1 MRPGTPL
8 PDREGMSGT
17 GDSWQSQ
24 VHRIVADLGDGRAR
38 IDLPAARDLVNTY
51 LVRSLDRT
59 ALRFSIPVLL
69 TAPVPGGHGADGATG
84 ALIEAVKAAVG
95 TERDL
100 GPIAGIGTEHPGH
113 CLPNIEPVTLVAS
126 RSAIGTDLWRPD
138 AENRIDG
145 DGVHL
150 VVRGALP
157 YPGPPTPSA
166 VGEVAERLEA
176 LLRGLD
182 RVVRRVPDRTLARS
196 RDISLDQKA
205 LRSALP
211 GMGLVAFIA
220 DGTRPARRFTR
231 LRCHH
236 RIAGPKDGV
245 HIPFRC
251 PQELDP
257 VEVELAGSGRVVT
270 GLGLRRREVFA
281 VAGSNAEGKSTFLH
295 AIIAGQDDHAA
306 GDGREDL
313 VSVNGIAR
321 AEAGERYLAGAD
333 VSLFFRSLPP
343 GIGGEPRAAFGQ
355 GSGSLVMAHEIRTA
369 LSAAAPLLILDEDR
383 AATNLLVPGC
393 LQSGEV
399 TPLSTLLATRRE
411 ALGET
416 TVLFAASA
424 LDILIAQADRILHL
438 SGHEARA
445 IDPEE
450 FRRRLDRHLA
460 EVREHLAVRKYV

>member
-69 TAPVPGGHGADGATG
+69 TAPVPGGPGADGATG

-113 CLPNIEPVTLVAS
+113 CLPNIEPVTLIAS

-157 YPGPPTPSA
+157 YPGPPTPGA
-166 VGEVAERLEA
+166 AGEVAERLEA

-182 RVVRRVPDRTLARS
+182 RVVRRVPDRTLAQS

-270 GLGLRRREVFA
+270 GLGIRRGEVFA
-281 VAGSNAEGKSTFLH
+281 VAGSNAEGKSTLLH
-295 AIIAGQDDHAA
+295 AVIAGQDDHAA
-306 GDGREDL
+306 GDGRELL
-313 VSVNGIAR
+313 VSVNGVAR
-321 AEAGERYLAGAD
+321 ADAGERGLSGAD
-333 VSLFFRSLPP
+333 VSLFFSRLPP
-343 GIGGEPRAAFGQ
+343 GVGGEPRAAFGQ
-355 GSGSLVMAHEIRTA
+355 GSGSLVMAHEIQTA
-369 LSAAAPLLILDEDR
+369 LRTAAPLLILDEDR

-393 LQSGEV
+393 LQGDGV
-399 TPLSTLLATRRE
+399 TPLATLLATRRE
-411 ALGET
+411 VFGET
-416 TVLFAASA
+416 TILFAASS
-424 LDILIAQADRILHL
+424 LDILIAQADRIMQL
-438 SGHEARA
+438 SGHETRA
-445 IDPEE
+445 LDRRE
-450 FRRRLDRHLA
+450 FRRRLDRYLA
-460 EVREHLAVRKYV
+460 GVREHLGAEK